1 MWCFYLPANINVI
14 INICGSIKNTI
25 PRSRVA
31 SIFPKW
37 VGKDSPRNDLSR
49 KIEGDSV
56 RRVKTQMYAFKKGI
70 LAVKMCT
77 ESLRNFWISDFTI
90 QAFDIMCDI
99 LKEIS
104 SSDQIFKPPSR

>member
-1 MWCFYLPANINVI
+1 MGPQKTQYPVAESLRSFLNESVKTHLGKTYL
-14 INICGSIKNTI
+14 G
-25 PRSRVA
+25 RS
-31 SIFPKW
+31 K
-37 VGKDSPRNDLSR
+37 
-49 KIEGDSV
+49 ET

-70 LAVKMCT
+70 LTVKMCT
-77 ESLRNFWISDFTI
+77 ESFRNFWISDFTI

>member
-1 MWCFYLPANINVI
+1 
-14 INICGSIKNTI
+14 
-25 PRSRVA
+25 
-31 SIFPKW
+31 
-37 VGKDSPRNDLSR
+37 
-49 KIEGDSV
+49 
-56 RRVKTQMYAFKKGI
+56 
-70 LAVKMCT
+70 MCT